1 MLVFDASKFQRLE
14 GSKILMKCLSCVQ
27 KQVWDVSVIKN
38 LLLQGLNYSKVQALS
53 FIFMN
58 LFPLLVNPWINPFTP
73 KSDFTDFTLSDA
85 RWFYSSKGDP
95 LGVKGLID

>member
-27 KQVWDVSVIKN
+27 KQVWDVSVTKN

-53 FIFMN
+53 LIFMN
-58 LFPLLVNPWINPFTP
+58 LFPLLVTA
-73 KSDFTDFTLSDA
+73 SCGYRGREGGMDTQ
-85 RWFYSSKGDP
+85 
-95 LGVKGLID
+95 